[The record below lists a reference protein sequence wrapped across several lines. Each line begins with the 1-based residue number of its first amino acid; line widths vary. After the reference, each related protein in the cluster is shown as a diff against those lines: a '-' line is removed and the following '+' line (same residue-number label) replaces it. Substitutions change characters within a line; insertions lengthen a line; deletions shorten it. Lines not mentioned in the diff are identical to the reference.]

1 MKKAIFFS
9 VSIASMLSF
18 STKAQIFSDSLL
30 MNIQGNLSKLQNEN
44 ENLKSRLELQSQSL
58 NDISKNQS
66 LTDRTK
72 WEKIRT
78 NLVKSAEVYKIL
90 SDDIIDLKSQVIN
103 QDYQGYIKKLS
114 SVEKGPLGF
123 SFEEVIMKTAQ
134 NKAIFSDK
142 AKNDRF
148 VNVLKSLKDSPI
160 VGLIPYASQAVNLS
174 TAAVNVA
181 YAAGVNDK
189 KTNFDKIK
197 EFEKELQRYT
207 GFYNALD
214 KANATNLNTSS
225 QTVTQLESLQLDL
238 LEKFKKDAS
247 KVGFNPREIKGD
259 ETFDDYFNYLMQEF
273 NPDFVRKRL
282 GDIEKK
288 YTSKDGKMINL
299 GELLQSELDVR
310 HVNNNLDYVQSLC
323 NRFVGIHDAYFEL
336 ETRYFEQV
344 KVAINVAKGNNII
357 EAMGEKSAQMVY
369 DDLIKDLTTK
379 KKKKD
384 AAIRSSINIKEL
396 KDKIDSVDIYK
407 IL

>member
-1 MKKAIFFS
+1 MKTFS
-9 VSIASMLSF
+9 FLFLILF
-18 STKAQIFSDSLL
+18 GLTTTINAQIYSDSLIV
-30 MNIQGNLSKLQNEN
+30 NIQNNLVKLQNEN
-44 ENLKSRLELQSQSL
+44 ENLKGRIELQSVSL

-123 SFEEVIMKTAQ
+123 SFEEVILKTAQ
-134 NKAIFSDK
+134 NKAIFDK
-142 AKNDRF
+142 KEKNERF
-148 VNVLKSLKDSPI
+148 VSVLKSLKDSPI

-181 YAAGVNDK
+181 YAAGVQDK
-189 KTNFDKIK
+189 KVNFDKIK

-214 KANATNLNTSS
+214 KANLTNATSSS
-225 QTVTQLESLQLDL
+225 QTVTLLETLQLDV
-238 LEKFKKDAS
+238 LEKFKKDGQ
-247 KVGFNPREIKGD
+247 KIGFNPREIRGD
-259 ETFDDYFNYLMQEF
+259 ETIDDYFNYVMGEFTPELM
-273 NPDFVRKRL
+273 RKKTAE
-282 GDIEKK
+282 IEKK
-288 YTSKDGKMINL
+288 YIGKDGKVNL

-310 HVNNNLDYVQSLC
+310 HVNNNLDYLQSLC
-323 NRFVGIHDAYFEL
+323 NRFVGIHDNYFDL
-336 ETRYFEQV
+336 ETRYFDQV
-344 KVAINVAKGNNII
+344 KQAINVAKGNNII
-357 EAMGEKSAQMVY
+357 EAVGEKNAQMVY
-369 DDLIKDLTTK
+369 EDLIKDLTSK

-384 AAIRSSINIKEL
+384 AAIKSSINIKEL

>member
-1 MKKAIFFS
+1 MKTFS
-9 VSIASMLSF
+9 FLFLILF
-18 STKAQIFSDSLL
+18 GLTTTINAQIYSDSLIV
-30 MNIQGNLSKLQNEN
+30 NIQNNLVKLQNEN
-44 ENLKSRLELQSQSL
+44 ENLKGRIELQSVSL

-123 SFEEVIMKTAQ
+123 SFEEVILKTAQ
-134 NKAIFSDK
+134 NKAIFDK
-142 AKNDRF
+142 KEKNERF
-148 VNVLKSLKDSPI
+148 VSVLKSLKDSPI

-181 YAAGVNDK
+181 YAAGVQDK
-189 KTNFDKIK
+189 KVNFDKIK

-214 KANATNLNTSS
+214 KANLTNATSSS
-225 QTVTQLESLQLDL
+225 QTVTLLETLQLDV
-238 LEKFKKDAS
+238 LEKFKKD
-247 KVGFNPREIKGD
+247 GQGD
-259 ETFDDYFNYLMQEF
+259 ETIDDYFNYVMGEFTPELM
-273 NPDFVRKRL
+273 RKKTTE
-282 GDIEKK
+282 IEKK
-288 YTSKDGKMINL
+288 YVGKDGKVNL

-310 HVNNNLDYVQSLC
+310 HVNNNLDYLQSLC
-323 NRFVGIHDAYFEL
+323 NRFVGIHDNYFDL
-336 ETRYFEQV
+336 ETRYFDQV
-344 KVAINVAKGNNII
+344 KQAINVAKGNNII
-357 EAMGEKSAQMVY
+357 EAVGEKNAQMVY
-369 DDLIKDLTTK
+369 DDLIKDLTSK

-384 AAIRSSINIKEL
+384 AAIKSSINIKEL

>member
-1 MKKAIFFS
+1 MKTFS
-9 VSIASMLSF
+9 FLFLILF
-18 STKAQIFSDSLL
+18 GLTTTINAQIYSDSLIV
-30 MNIQGNLSKLQNEN
+30 NIQNNLVKLQNEN
-44 ENLKSRLELQSQSL
+44 ENLKGRIELQSVSL

-123 SFEEVIMKTAQ
+123 SFEEVILKTAQ
-134 NKAIFSDK
+134 NKAIFDK
-142 AKNDRF
+142 KEKNERF
-148 VNVLKSLKDSPI
+148 VSVLKSLKDSPI

-181 YAAGVNDK
+181 YAAGVQDK
-189 KTNFDKIK
+189 KVNFDKIK

-214 KANATNLNTSS
+214 KANLTNATSSS
-225 QTVTQLESLQLDL
+225 QTVTLLETLQLDV
-238 LEKFKKDAS
+238 LEKFKKDGQ
-247 KVGFNPREIKGD
+247 KIGFNPREIRGD
-259 ETFDDYFNYLMQEF
+259 ETIDDYFNYVMGEFTPELM
-273 NPDFVRKRL
+273 RKKTTE
-282 GDIEKK
+282 IEKK
-288 YTSKDGKMINL
+288 YVGKDGKVNL

-310 HVNNNLDYVQSLC
+310 HVNNNLDYLQSLC
-323 NRFVGIHDAYFEL
+323 NRFVGIHDNYFDL
-336 ETRYFEQV
+336 ETRYFDQV
-344 KVAINVAKGNNII
+344 KQAINVAKGNNII
-357 EAMGEKSAQMVY
+357 EAVGEKNAQMVY
-369 DDLIKDLTTK
+369 DDLIKDLTSK

-384 AAIRSSINIKEL
+384 AAIKSSINIKEL

>member
-1 MKKAIFFS
+1 MKTFS
-9 VSIASMLSF
+9 FLFLILF
-18 STKAQIFSDSLL
+18 GLTTTINAQIYSDSLIV
-30 MNIQGNLSKLQNEN
+30 NIQNNLVKLQNEN
-44 ENLKSRLELQSQSL
+44 ENLKGRIELQSVSL

-123 SFEEVIMKTAQ
+123 SFEEVILKTAQ
-134 NKAIFSDK
+134 NKAIFDK
-142 AKNDRF
+142 KEKNERF
-148 VNVLKSLKDSPI
+148 VTVLKSLKDSPI

-181 YAAGVNDK
+181 YAAGVQDK
-189 KTNFDKIK
+189 KVNFDKIK

-214 KANATNLNTSS
+214 KANLTNATSSS
-225 QTVTQLESLQLDL
+225 QTVTLLETLQLDV
-238 LEKFKKDAS
+238 LEKFKKDGQ
-247 KVGFNPREIKGD
+247 KIGFNPREIRGD
-259 ETFDDYFNYLMQEF
+259 ETIDDYFNYVMGEFTPELM
-273 NPDFVRKRL
+273 RKKTTE
-282 GDIEKK
+282 IEKK
-288 YTSKDGKMINL
+288 YVGKDGKVNL

-310 HVNNNLDYVQSLC
+310 HVNNNLDYLQSLC
-323 NRFVGIHDAYFEL
+323 NRFVGIHDNYFDL
-336 ETRYFEQV
+336 ETRYFDQV
-344 KVAINVAKGNNII
+344 KQAINVAKGNNII
-357 EAMGEKSAQMVY
+357 EAVGEKNAQMVY
-369 DDLIKDLTTK
+369 DDLIKDLTSK

-384 AAIRSSINIKEL
+384 AAIKSSINIKEL

>member
-1 MKKAIFFS
+1 MMKTFSITLLTTLCISFS
-9 VSIASMLSF
+9 VQS
-18 STKAQIFSDSLL
+18 QIISDSLL
-30 MNIQGNLSKLQNEN
+30 LNIQGNLLKLQNEN
-44 ENLKSRLELQSQSL
+44 ENLKGRLEIQSISL

-123 SFEEVIMKTAQ
+123 SFEEVILKTAQ
-134 NKAIFSDK
+134 SKAIFDK
-142 AKNDRF
+142 KEKNERF
-148 VNVLKSLKDSPI
+148 VSVLKSLKDSPI

-181 YAAGVNDK
+181 YAAGVQDK
-189 KTNFDKIK
+189 KVNFDKIK

-207 GFYNALD
+207 GFYNSLD
-214 KANATNLNTSS
+214 KANLMNQTSSS
-225 QTVTQLESLQLDL
+225 QTVTLLEALQLDV

-247 KVGFNPREIKGD
+247 KIGYNPREIKND
-259 ETFDDYFNYLMQEF
+259 ENLDDYFNFMMSEF
-273 NPDFVRKRL
+273 TPDFMRKKISE
-282 GDIEKK
+282 IEKK
-288 YTSKDGKMINL
+288 YPTKDGKVNL
-299 GELLQSELDVR
+299 GEMLQTELDIR
-310 HVNNNLDYVQSLC
+310 HVNNNLDYLQSLC
-323 NRFVGIHDAYFEL
+323 NRFIGIHDNYFDL
-336 ETRYFEQV
+336 ETRYFDQV
-344 KVAINVAKGNNII
+344 KQAINIAKGNNII
-357 EAMGEKSAQMVY
+357 EPIGEKSAQMVY
-369 DDLIKDLTTK
+369 DDLIKDLSAK

-384 AAIRSSINIKEL
+384 AAIKSSINIKEL

>member
-1 MKKAIFFS
+1 MKTFS
-9 VSIASMLSF
+9 FLFLILF
-18 STKAQIFSDSLL
+18 GLTTTINAQIYSDSLIV
-30 MNIQGNLSKLQNEN
+30 NIQNNLVKLQNEN
-44 ENLKSRLELQSQSL
+44 ENLKGRIELQSVSL

-123 SFEEVIMKTAQ
+123 SFEEVILKTAQ
-134 NKAIFSDK
+134 NKAIFDK
-142 AKNDRF
+142 KEKNERF
-148 VNVLKSLKDSPI
+148 VSVLKSLKDSPI

-181 YAAGVNDK
+181 YAAGVQDK
-189 KTNFDKIK
+189 KVNFDKIK

-214 KANATNLNTSS
+214 KANLTNATSSS
-225 QTVTQLESLQLDL
+225 QTVTLLETLQLDV
-238 LEKFKKDAS
+238 LEKFKKDGQ
-247 KVGFNPREIKGD
+247 KIGFNPREIRGD
-259 ETFDDYFNYLMQEF
+259 ETIDDYFNYVMGEFTPELM
-273 NPDFVRKRL
+273 RKKTTE
-282 GDIEKK
+282 IEKK
-288 YTSKDGKMINL
+288 YAGKDGKVNL
-299 GELLQSELDVR
+299 GELLQSELDIR
-310 HVNNNLDYVQSLC
+310 HVNNNLDYLQSLC
-323 NRFVGIHDAYFEL
+323 NRFVGIHDNYFDL
-336 ETRYFEQV
+336 ETRYFDQV
-344 KVAINVAKGNNII
+344 KQAINVAKGNNII
-357 EAMGEKSAQMVY
+357 EAVGEKNAQMVY
-369 DDLIKDLTTK
+369 DDLIKDLTSK

-384 AAIRSSINIKEL
+384 AAIKSSINIKEL

>member
-1 MKKAIFFS
+1 MMKTFSITLLTTLCISFS
-9 VSIASMLSF
+9 VQS
-18 STKAQIFSDSLL
+18 QIISDSLL
-30 MNIQGNLSKLQNEN
+30 LNIQGNLLKLQNEN
-44 ENLKSRLELQSQSL
+44 ENLKGRLEIQSISL

-123 SFEEVIMKTAQ
+123 SFEEVILKTAQ
-134 NKAIFSDK
+134 SKAIFDK
-142 AKNDRF
+142 KEKNERF
-148 VNVLKSLKDSPI
+148 VSVLKSLKDSPI

-174 TAAVNVA
+174 TAAVNVV
-181 YAAGVNDK
+181 YAAGVQDK
-189 KTNFDKIK
+189 KVNFDKIK

-207 GFYNALD
+207 GFYNSLD
-214 KANATNLNTSS
+214 KANLMNQTSSS
-225 QTVTQLESLQLDL
+225 QTVTLLEALQLDV

-247 KVGFNPREIKGD
+247 KIGYNPREIKND
-259 ETFDDYFNYLMQEF
+259 ENLDDYFNFMMSEF
-273 NPDFVRKRL
+273 TPDFMRKKISE
-282 GDIEKK
+282 IEKK
-288 YTSKDGKMINL
+288 YPTKDGKVNL
-299 GELLQSELDVR
+299 GEMLQTELDIR
-310 HVNNNLDYVQSLC
+310 HVNNNLDYLQSLC
-323 NRFVGIHDAYFEL
+323 NRFIGIHDNYFDL
-336 ETRYFEQV
+336 ETRYFDQV
-344 KVAINVAKGNNII
+344 KQAINIAKGNNII
-357 EAMGEKSAQMVY
+357 EPIGEKSAQMVY
-369 DDLIKDLTTK
+369 DDLIKDLSAK

-384 AAIRSSINIKEL
+384 AAIKSSINIKEL

>member
-1 MKKAIFFS
+1 MKTFS
-9 VSIASMLSF
+9 FLFLILFGLTNIIS
-18 STKAQIFSDSLL
+18 AQIYSDSLIT
-30 MNIQGNLSKLQNEN
+30 NIQSNLVKLLNEN
-44 ENLKSRLELQSQSL
+44 ENLKGRIELQSVSL

-123 SFEEVIMKTAQ
+123 SFEEVILKTAQ
-134 NKAIFSDK
+134 NKAIFDK
-142 AKNDRF
+142 KEKNERF
-148 VNVLKSLKDSPI
+148 VSVLKSLKDSPI

-181 YAAGVNDK
+181 YAAGVQDK
-189 KTNFDKIK
+189 KVNFDKIK

-214 KANATNLNTSS
+214 KANLTNATSSS
-225 QTVTQLESLQLDL
+225 QTVTLLETLQLDV
-238 LEKFKKDAS
+238 LEKFKKDGQ
-247 KVGFNPREIKGD
+247 KIGFNPREIRGD
-259 ETFDDYFNYLMQEF
+259 ETIDDYFNYVMGEFTPELM
-273 NPDFVRKRL
+273 RKKTAE
-282 GDIEKK
+282 IEKK
-288 YTSKDGKMINL
+288 YTGKDGKVNL

-310 HVNNNLDYVQSLC
+310 HVNNNLDYLQSLC
-323 NRFVGIHDAYFEL
+323 NRFVGIHDNYFDL
-336 ETRYFEQV
+336 ETRYFDQV
-344 KVAINVAKGNNII
+344 KQAINVAKGNNII
-357 EAMGEKSAQMVY
+357 EAVGEKNAQMVY
-369 DDLIKDLTTK
+369 EDLIKDLTSK

-384 AAIRSSINIKEL
+384 AAIKSSINIKEL

>member
-1 MKKAIFFS
+1 MKTFS
-9 VSIASMLSF
+9 FLFLILFGLTNIIS
-18 STKAQIFSDSLL
+18 AQIYSDSLIT
-30 MNIQGNLSKLQNEN
+30 NIQSNLVKLQNEN
-44 ENLKSRLELQSQSL
+44 ENLKGRIELQSASL

-123 SFEEVIMKTAQ
+123 SFEEVILKTAQ
-134 NKAIFSDK
+134 SKAIFDK
-142 AKNDRF
+142 KEKNERF
-148 VNVLKSLKDSPI
+148 VSVLKSLKDSPI

-181 YAAGVNDK
+181 YAAGVQDK
-189 KTNFDKIK
+189 KVNFDKIK

-214 KANATNLNTSS
+214 KANLTNANSSS
-225 QTVTQLESLQLDL
+225 QTVTLLETLQLDV
-238 LEKFKKDAS
+238 LEKFKKDGQ
-247 KVGFNPREIKGD
+247 KIGFNPREMRGD
-259 ETFDDYFNYLMQEF
+259 ETIDDYFNYLMSEF
-273 NPDFVRKRL
+273 TPDLMRKKTTE
-282 GDIEKK
+282 IEKR
-288 YTSKDGKMINL
+288 YSNKDGKINL
-299 GELLQSELDVR
+299 GELLQSELDIR
-310 HVNNNLDYVQSLC
+310 HVNNNLDYLQSLC
-323 NRFVGIHDAYFEL
+323 NRFVGIHDNYFDL
-336 ETRYFEQV
+336 ETRYFDQV
-344 KVAINVAKGNNII
+344 KQAINVAKGNNII
-357 EAMGEKSAQMVY
+357 EGIGEKNAQMVY
-369 DDLIKDLTTK
+369 DDLIRDLTAK

-384 AAIRSSINIKEL
+384 AAIKSSINIKEL